1 MASDRSYILDRLKS
15 KSTTI
20 EDFNFE
26 TLAAPPLYMFL
37 SPYDVE
43 ELRNIATSVRLSG
56 KSKERLNRID
66 EVMKRRGLVKLGAGT
81 NRVVYRH
88 PEFPSIVF
96 KVALDAVGMND
107 NPAEFRN
114 QWFLKP
120 FVAKMFEVSP
130 CGTVSVVERVKPIIN
145 REEYVSVA
153 DDVFELINTWI
164 IGKYIMADIGTKFF
178 MNIGVREG
186 FGVVLLDYPYLYE
199 LDGNKLFCQ
208 LPAKDSN
215 NPSEICDGVIDYDA
229 GYNHL
234 YCTKCGAMY
243 KARELARDIIDNKV
257 IVKQGGKEVMK
268 IKISGGTH
276 NVNKVITNGVATD
289 VENITNTNMVKST
302 PTAPKAKSP
311 VVNNTDPVKKIEKA
325 VNGKGV
331 KVGSKE
337 HVETSAIKEAQEKY
351 TEMAEKITE
360 RKIIAE
366 YDENGSHI
374 QEYNTGECVV
384 MTPVPVDD
392 IQPIVNTA
400 QITLASPKKE
410 VISPFTFN
418 EDVKAEPIS
427 NESPVYNVELAM
439 KKVIEN
445 LDKIQIDDVKNDLI
459 ERIFSNI
466 IASDVDKLAFF
477 KLLIKMITNLFDNI
491 NDGDIAEEALKDSTV
506 INEFIAR
513 YYTVLLDMDQK
524 DDKVIAT
531 ASVGL
536 IWDDEEDLPDR
547 YKFNTVQKDITIDV
561 PKEDSSKDGQE
572 IDKVTFY
579 NSKILKVKEAFPVHP
594 DNVKGDT
601 EVIVPMDKNDNFV
614 LDKDG
619 AAIMINTFDYVK
631 IKDISIV
638 NKEWL
643 DSTKSI
649 VDNNCTEAETY
660 VNEEESNE
668 QIPIDGKDISY

>member
-37 SPYDVE
+37 SPYDIE
-43 ELRNIATSVRLSG
+43 ELRSIATSVRLSG

-120 FVAKMFEVSP
+120 FIAKMFEVSP

-257 IVKQGGKEVMK
+257 VIKQGGKEVMK

-276 NVNKVITNGVATD
+276 NVNKVITNGVSKD

-302 PTAPKAKSP
+302 PTAPKVKSP

-337 HVETSAIKEAQEKY
+337 HVETPAIKEAQEKP
-351 TEMAEKITE
+351 TE

-366 YDENGSHI
+366 YEENGSFV
-374 QEYNTGECVV
+374 QEYNTGERIVS
-384 MTPVPVDD
+384 TPVPIDD
-392 IQPIVNTA
+392 LPPIGNTA
-400 QITLASPKKE
+400 QITVASPKKE

-418 EDVKAEPIS
+418 EDIEAEPIS

-439 KKVIEN
+439 KTVIEN
-445 LDKIQIDDVKNDLI
+445 LDKIQIDDVKNGLI

-466 IASDVDKLAFF
+466 IESDVDKLAFF
-477 KLLIKMITNLFDNI
+477 KLLIKMLTNVIDNI
-491 NDGDIAEEALKDSTV
+491 NDGDIAEEALKDSTL
-506 INEFIAR
+506 INEFIKR
-513 YYTVLLDMDQK
+513 YYTVLLDIDQK

-531 ASVGL
+531 ASIGL
-536 IWDDEEDLPDR
+536 TWDDEEDLPDR
-547 YKFNTVQKDITIDV
+547 SKYNTVQKDITIDV
-561 PKEDSSKDGQE
+561 PKEDISKDGQA

-579 NSKILKVKEAFPVHP
+579 NSKILKVKEVFPVLP
-594 DNVKGDT
+594 DNVKGAT

-649 VDNNCTEAETY
+649 VDTNCTEAETY

-668 QIPIDGKDISY
+668 QIPIDGENISY